1 MQPHKNALLNVRNK
15 HKTEGSKQSKQT
27 YLAKELNFN
36 TIMFK
41 FLPLSWFYKNLR

>member
-1 MQPHKNALLNVRNK
+1 MQPHKYANLNMRK
-15 HKTEGSKQSKQT
+15 KPKMKSSKQRKHT
-27 YLAKELNFN
+27 YLTKELNFN